1 MVMSKVKSP
10 RQSEP
15 GISKLDTATTAHQD
29 EDSHS
34 EQSFEQE
41 LSCRSS
47 LEEERESKRQ
57 RFIQEARLFYEQHT
71 RESISDLPLVGLKHE
86 SRVYDWSY
94 KVIDVCRGLRL
105 LAIEQVSQFSLVQ
118 YLNQSLTDGS
128 LRTAIC
134 SEATSFA
141 ADGSV
146 EGGTLDLALE
156 EFERPSDAI
165 PLVGM
170 RPKSDPSSKLLEKFF
185 KAAWNFCR
193 AMSDSHSNLT
203 IGTFDNVLG
212 VDGSTLQ
219 RTKLSSQGE
228 SSPGQPSK
236 SDATKTGETAISHG
250 HTRATNIGRSEL
262 HVDLREQK
270 ATEIDRKQNL
280 ECTELATQSRS
291 EVDQPPAESV
301 KHPTVLHSAESV
313 KHPTVLH
320 SAVMAPEA
328 LPSSDGVV
336 SEGDLQARD
345 DIGGVTEENGE
356 HFRLPLTYTC
366 TNLKSKSNS
375 V

>member
-1 MVMSKVKSP
+1 MVMSKIKSP
-10 RQSEP
+10 RQSEA
-15 GISKLDTATTAHQD
+15 GISKLGTVTTVHQD

-34 EQSFEQE
+34 EQSSEQE
-41 LSCRSS
+41 LSGRSS

-86 SRVYDWSY
+86 SRVYDGSY
-94 KVIDVCRGLRL
+94 KVIDICHGLRL
-105 LAIEQVSQFSLVQ
+105 LAVEQVSQFSLVQ
-118 YLNQSLTDGS
+118 YLNRSLTDRS
-128 LRTAIC
+128 LRSAIC

-141 ADGSV
+141 ADGLV

-156 EFERPSDAI
+156 DFERPSDTI
-165 PLVGM
+165 VLVGM
-170 RPKSDPSSKLLEKFF
+170 RPKSDLSSKLLEKFF
-185 KAAWNFCR
+185 KAAWKFCR

-219 RTKLSSQGE
+219 QTTLSSQGE
-228 SSPGQPSK
+228 GLTGQPSE
-236 SDATKTGETAISHG
+236 SGATKTGETAINHG
-250 HTRATNIGRSEL
+250 HTRATIISRSES
-262 HVDLREQK
+262 HVDLREEK
-270 ATEIDRKQNL
+270 ATEINRMQNL

-301 KHPTVLHSAESV
+301 KHPTVLHSA
-313 KHPTVLH
+313 
-320 SAVMAPEA
+320 VMAPEA
-328 LPSSDGVV
+328 LSSSDGVV